1 MLEIVGRLGL
11 LPSWR
16 RVARCDYVYFVGL
29 DTDGTQL
36 LHASL
41 RRPLRLGLI
50 ALAVTVAIGTTLAP
64 SAGSGYSVRSRKI
77 GDGVRYTRVFD
88 PKGPWRIKIV
98 SVRLSAGSRLATGL
112 AHNKLN
118 GHGETTSSM
127 ARRNRAIAAV
137 NGDFG
142 WTRPVNPLARRG
154 KLVQLPHLWWGR
166 NFAVDHAEMHAYFG
180 RFQYKV
186 WADETDTAAR
196 HDIRYVNGGSAG
208 KRGLALFTPA
218 GSVLERP
225 PKNSC
230 SARLLARQSPR
241 VSIDGTGVEASH
253 SVAKVACRLRPLKR
267 REGSVLATP
276 RFGTRAKEMKRLRT
290 GDRVDLGW
298 SPGWPNVFET
308 LGGYPVILAD
318 DNIAWKN
325 LRGGSSF
332 YGRHPRTGVGF
343 DKEKGRILLIT
354 VDGRRDQSVG
364 MTLGEFARLY
374 RSLGAE
380 WALNLDGGGSTTTVV
395 RGDVVNRP
403 SDGSERP
410 VSSSLLVLRKKSSRP
425 SPRTLGAPI
434 TSRPARLN
442 KTLLDVARD
451 QGSTGGLASALD
463 SKGVRLTPELS
474 QAEAVARRME
484 RSTP

>member
-1 MLEIVGRLGL
+1 
-11 LPSWR
+11 
-16 RVARCDYVYFVGL
+16 VGL
-29 DTDGTQL
+29 DTAGTQL

-50 ALAVTVAIGTTLAP
+50 ALAVTVAIGTVEP
-64 SAGSGYSVRSRKI
+64 SAGSDYSVRSRKI
-77 GDGVRYTRVFD
+77 GAGVRYKRIFD

-98 SVRLSAGSRLATGL
+98 SVRLSARSRLATGL

-118 GHGETTSSM
+118 GYGETTSSM

-166 NFAVDHAEMHAYFG
+166 NFAVDRAEKNVYFG

-186 WADETDTAAR
+186 WADEIDTAVR
-196 HDIRYVNGGSAG
+196 HDIKYVNGGSAG
-208 KRGLALFTPA
+208 ENGLALFTPA

-225 PKNSC
+225 PKRSC
-230 SARLLARQSPR
+230 SARLLARQSPT
-241 VSIDGTGVEASH
+241 VSIDGTGVEARH
-253 SVAKVACRLRPLKR
+253 SVAKVACRRRPLKR
-267 REGSVLATP
+267 LDGSILATP
-276 RFGTRAKEMKRLRT
+276 RFGTRAEEVKKLRA
-290 GDRVDLGW
+290 GDKVALGW

-308 LGGYPVILAD
+308 LGGYPVILAGG
-318 DNIAWKN
+318 NIAWENVK
-325 LRGGSSF
+325 GGSSF
-332 YGRHPRTGVGF
+332 YSRHPRTGVGF
-343 DKEKGRILLIT
+343 DKEKGSILLIT

-395 RGDVVNRP
+395 KGDVVNQP

-410 VSSSLLVLRKKSSRP
+410 VSSSLLVLRRKSSRP
-425 SPRTLGAPI
+425 SLRTLGAPI
-434 TSRPARLN
+434 TSSSARLN
-442 KTLLDVARD
+442 KTLLDIARD
-451 QGSTGGLASALD
+451 QGSTGGLASALE

-474 QAEAVARRME
+474 QAGAVARRMDG
-484 RSTP
+484 STP